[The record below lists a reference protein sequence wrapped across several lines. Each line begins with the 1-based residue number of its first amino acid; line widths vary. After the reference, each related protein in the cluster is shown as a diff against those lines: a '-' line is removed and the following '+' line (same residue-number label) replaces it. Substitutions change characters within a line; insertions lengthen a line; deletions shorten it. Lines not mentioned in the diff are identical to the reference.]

1 MSDSPTTRSHIGIA
15 GAGLL
20 GRLLAWQL
28 SRAGHR
34 VSVFDTAA
42 SELPIARSQA
52 PDPCVPTAAA
62 FTAAGML
69 SPLSEL
75 DNAEPAVAALGWR
88 SLALWP
94 RIAAAL
100 PGAPSVTVTGSLLVA
115 HRADLGAAQ
124 RVLDRLRTATASPD
138 WRRLSPP
145 EGAQPLDAAALR
157 ALEPAIQG
165 PSHAWLLPGE
175 GFIDTVAIMA
185 ALYSG
190 AAGADWHW
198 GQRVMAVEAG
208 EGGGTLRLA
217 NGRVLAFDAVMDVR
231 GAGAK
236 VGISPSPLW
245 GEGRGEGLAAVE
257 RGAAGV
263 TPTSTPHQRGSER
276 PYPNPLPPAGE
287 AVKVRGVRGEVI
299 WLDCPGHGLTRPV
312 RLLHPRHRVYIVPR
326 SARDVLVGASEIESE
341 DRSPVSLRSATE
353 LMAAAHSVVPALAEA
368 RILKLDVNLRPALP
382 DNNPLVQWQGRKLT
396 INGLFRHGW
405 LLAPALIEQAM
416 AADGARAAGL
426 QGPSPDQDA
435 INLIA
440 ASALLARTSA

>member
-1 MSDSPTTRSHIGIA
+1 MSRPLHIGIA

-34 VSVFDTAA
+34 VSVFDAAA
-42 SELPIARSQA
+42 SERPVARSQA
-52 PDPCVPTAAA
+52 PESYVPTAAA

-100 PGAPSVTVTGSLLVA
+100 PGAPAVTVAGSLLVA

-124 RVLDRLRTATASPD
+124 RVLARMQAAMATPEWRTA
-138 WRRLSPP
+138 SPP
-145 EGAQPLDAAALR
+145 EGAQPLDAAAMR
-157 ALEPAIQG
+157 ALEPSIQG
-165 PSHAWLLPGE
+165 PAHAWLLPGE
-175 GFIDTVAIMA
+175 GFIDTVAMMD

-190 AAGADWHW
+190 AVGADWHW
-198 GQRVMAVEAG
+198 GQRVLAVDAG

-217 NGRVLAFDAVMDVR
+217 GGRVLAFDVVIDVR
-231 GAGAK
+231 GAGA
-236 VGISPSPLW
+236 GLLSLPLGERW
-245 GEGRGEGLAAVE
+245 GEGR
-257 RGAAGV
+257 
-263 TPTSTPHQRGSER
+263 PSPHQSPR
-276 PYPNPLPPAGE
+276 PSPQPSPQRGE
-287 AVKVRGVRGEVI
+287 AVSPLRVRGVRGEVI
-299 WLDCPGHGLTRPV
+299 WLDCPAHGLTRPV

-382 DNNPLVQWQGRKLT
+382 DNNPLVAWQGRKLT

-405 LLAPALIEQAM
+405 LLAPALVERAL
-416 AADGARAAGL
+416 AADGARAAHL
-426 QGPSPDQDA
+426 AALPLDEFA
-435 INLIA
+435 MNLKA
-440 ASALLARTSA
+440 ASAGLASANP